1 MSDDL
6 RFVDACTDAHFKAM
20 SLIHAL
26 GWRTTYRG
34 AVPDDYMAREITD
47 ERWVPFFR
55 ADYTSGRCRGLLLY
69 RGDTPVA
76 CCNYGAGRGQEPG
89 CAGWGEIRSF
99 YAHPDEKGKGYGSL
113 LMEEALRRLR
123 AEGYPAAYVYV
134 LRENG
139 GARRFYAA
147 HGFAWDGTHTE
158 IPFPGAVC
166 IDLRYTRVL

>member
-1 MSDDL
+1 MSRL
-6 RFVDACTDAHFKAM
+6 HFEEARTEEQFAAL

-69 RGDTPVA
+69 RGDTPAA
-76 CCNYGAGRGQEPG
+76 CCSYGAGRGQEPG

-134 LRENG
+134 LREND